1 MPSFV
6 AYPFILRDG
15 SVTPGQHASFL
26 GKQCDPLFF
35 REDPNSPAFRLPE
48 LSLPASLPL
57 RRLEDRKSLLKL
69 LDAQSDAL
77 ETSAT
82 ARGLDTYYDRA
93 FGMLA
98 SARVKKAFDLGQ
110 EPAAVRDRYGR
121 TTYGQSC
128 LLARRLVEAGV
139 RFVTV
144 YFAASIGMGRGRGG
158 WDTHN
163 NNFTDLKN
171 RLLPSTD
178 QTLSALLEDLDTRG
192 LLGETLVVWMGEFGR
207 SPRIGANPQFAR
219 DGRDHWPQCYTV
231 LLAGGGVR
239 GGLVHGASDKQ
250 GAYPVHDPVR
260 PDDIAATMFSCLGID
275 PATEVRDPLG
285 RPLPVSSGSPVQDI
299 LV

>member
-1 MPSFV
+1 GGARGVSSACPWPTVPPPATLLRLAGPAPQKLPHPTSPPSFAPAGVPPPLDDIRLRDTLDLHPAYGSAVAKLRPAAAGMPSFV

-128 LLARRLVEAGV
+128 LLARRLV
-139 RFVTV
+139 
-144 YFAASIGMGRGRGG
+144 
-158 WDTHN
+158 
-163 NNFTDLKN
+163 
-171 RLLPSTD
+171 
-178 QTLSALLEDLDTRG
+178 
-192 LLGETLVVWMGEFGR
+192 
-207 SPRIGANPQFAR
+207 
-219 DGRDHWPQCYTV
+219 
-231 LLAGGGVR
+231 
-239 GGLVHGASDKQ
+239 
-250 GAYPVHDPVR
+250 
-260 PDDIAATMFSCLGID
+260 
-275 PATEVRDPLG
+275 
-285 RPLPVSSGSPVQDI
+285 
-299 LV
+299 